1 MKGSPTPPTRP
12 SIRKSLAGLERS
24 LLDGERTRPAEQ
36 RRAAAVGDGGTTGA
50 LHDYLERVRNN
61 AYAVTDEEVAELRRA
76 GHGDDELFELTICA
90 AYGAARER
98 LDAGLAAVA
107 LAYESD

>member
-1 MKGSPTPPTRP
+1 MKGSPTLPTRP

-24 LLDGERTRPAEQ
+24 LLGGERTRPAEE
-36 RRAAAVGDGGTTGA
+36 RREAAVGGGTTGA
-50 LHDYLERVRNN
+50 LHDYLERVRNS

-98 LDAGLAAVA
+98 LDSGLAAIA